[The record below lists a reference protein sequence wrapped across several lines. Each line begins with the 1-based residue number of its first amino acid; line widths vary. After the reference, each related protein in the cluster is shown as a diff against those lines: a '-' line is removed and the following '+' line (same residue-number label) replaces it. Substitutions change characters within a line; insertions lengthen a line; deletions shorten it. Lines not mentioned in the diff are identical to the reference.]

1 VVKKAVDV
9 DALLAPIAG
18 ENPAGENLR
27 YTPTYDEIQEARRAD
42 DPHDRGEWQRELKTA
57 DWDRVIAVA
66 VEALATRSKDL
77 QIAAWLTE
85 ALTLTE
91 GFGGLAAG
99 LKVLAGLLRDFWDHV
114 YPEVEEGDLEFRAGP
129 IEFLNE
135 KLPVCVKQISLTD
148 SKKTPGYSW
157 LAWQESRRVGYD
169 KDILNQW
176 GDVDEGK
183 KKARDELIA
192 EGKIT
197 AETFDAAVTKSS
209 RSFYESTAEN
219 VAAARQEFE
228 TLDRLMDEKFGRE
241 APRVAELRTTF
252 EECEQLVNKLV
263 KEKGGREPAAKRAA
277 DKPPKPEGGEAATP
291 REPKEEQAAG
301 GALPSAVVAA
311 APTAPIPQFPATR
324 VSDSDSMERSLWA
337 SALETLNTD
346 GMVKAL
352 EQLFAA
358 SCNAPSAR
366 EKNRYRLL
374 MAKICLKAG
383 RPDLARPIVEEL
395 HNAIEELHLERWE
408 SPVWIG
414 EVLEALYQ
422 CLTAGPETADATR
435 AGELF
440 QKLCITDVT
449 KAMLYKQGSTQ

>member
-1 VVKKAVDV
+1 MKTAIEV
-9 DALLAPIAG
+9 DALLAPVPG
-18 ENPAGENLR
+18 ENPAGEDLR
-27 YTPTYDEIQEARRAD
+27 YTQTYDEIKEARRAD

-57 DWDRVIAVA
+57 DWDKVVALA
-66 VEALATRSKDL
+66 VEALTGKTKDL

-85 ALTLTE
+85 ALTLTA
-91 GFGGLAAG
+91 GFDGLATG
-99 LKVLAGLLRDFWDHV
+99 LKLLVGLLRDFWDKV
-114 YPEVEEGDLEFRAGP
+114 YPQVEEGDFEFRAGP

-135 KLPVCVKQISLTD
+135 KLPVCIKQIPVTD
-148 SKKTPGYSW
+148 TKTTPGYSW

-176 GDVDEGK
+176 GDVDDGK
-183 KKARDELIA
+183 KRARDELIA

-197 AETFDAAVTKSS
+197 AEIFDAGVAKSS
-209 RSFYESTAEN
+209 RSFYESLAESL
-219 VAAARQEFE
+219 AASRQEFGA
-228 TLDRLMDEKFGRE
+228 LDSLLDEKFGRE
-241 APRVAELRTTF
+241 APRVAELKKAL
-252 EECEQLVNKLV
+252 EECEQLVGKLV
-263 KEKGGREPAAKRAA
+263 KEKGGREPAAKRPP
-277 DKPPKPEGGEAATP
+277 DKPPEPDQREAAAV
-291 REPKEEQAAG
+291 RERKDQQAAVD
-301 GALPSAVVAA
+301 ALSSQVVAPTPG
-311 APTAPIPQFPATR
+311 APTPHFVATQ
-324 VSDSDSMERSLWA
+324 VSDSDSVERSMWA

-352 EQLFAA
+352 GQLFAA
-358 SCNAPSAR
+358 SCSAPSVR
-366 EKNRYRLL
+366 DKTRYRLL

-395 HNAIEELHLERWE
+395 HKAIEELHLERWE

-422 CLTAGPETADATR
+422 CLTAGPDTADATR

-449 KAMLYKQGSTQ
+449 KAMLYKQTST